1 MSSWQR
7 YWFAPAS
14 CLDLAVVRLIAV
26 ATQLFWMIV
35 FASQLDELE
44 LRSALPADNWHPLII
59 LNLLNLPWGWG
70 FRPSFD
76 ALHVIYYM
84 SLVAGFLALI
94 GFLTNAS
101 LVVFAG
107 TCTYLQAFVYSFN
120 DFHHPEAVMMVA
132 LSILALSPSGRVLS
146 MDAWLVRLR
155 AGRQDNG
162 LLTQT
167 SEFAGWPI
175 KLIQW
180 FFVLMYASAVWSKL
194 SASGLDWANGFTLQY
209 VLARDALRWDNPL
222 GYWLSQHH
230 ILILLAQYGVLLFQ
244 ATFALAVIFRKLRWI
259 YVPAG
264 LCLHIGIYLTLT
276 APFFQWIALYAVFI
290 PWAEALRLLQ
300 ARSGQMV
307 QPASR
312 VS

>member
-1 MSSWQR
+1 
-7 YWFAPAS
+7 
-14 CLDLAVVRLIAV
+14 
-26 ATQLFWMIV
+26 
-35 FASQLDELE
+35 
-44 LRSALPADNWHPLII
+44 
-59 LNLLNLPWGWG
+59 LNLSWGWG

-76 ALHVIYYM
+76 ALQVIYYI

-101 LVVFAG
+101 LVVFAA
-107 TCTYLQAFVYSFN
+107 TCTYLQAFLYSFN

-132 LSILALSPSGRVLS
+132 LAILALSPSGRVLS
-146 MDAWLVRLR
+146 MDAWLVRLH